1 MTQLVP
7 LTLSCLQA
15 LRGSLGAG
23 REGSRA
29 CNYVSGIWIRLQFP
43 CGSLST
49 KMSDFRQSALSGNER
64 ECKQTLK
71 NTWKHAPR
79 VITSLLMS
87 SPSISILHRLFQ
99 CRYSNSRDGAE
110 SFPPFS
116 RPVARAPRRG
126 FSLANLLLFRFWTLS
141 FLLTNIQFFNW
152 LEASHEIKS
161 LYYTET
167 KFTFGKGKLT
177 IGNFCHLS

>member
-7 LTLSCLQA
+7 LTLYCLQA

-43 CGSLST
+43 CGFLST
-49 KMSDFRQSALSGNER
+49 KMSDFRQSALSGNEQ

-79 VITSLLMS
+79 VMKSLLMS
-87 SPSISILHRLFQ
+87 SPPISISHRLCQ
-99 CRYSNSRDGAE
+99 CRAVVASSP
-110 SFPPFS
+110 SFS
-116 RPVARAPRRG
+116 RPAARAPRRVY
-126 FSLANLLLFRFWTLS
+126 SLANLFLFHFWTLS
-141 FLLTNIQFFNW
+141 FLLTFSFLTDGKQVVKLKVSIT
-152 LEASHEIKS
+152 LKKS
-161 LYYTET
+161 SPSVRA
-167 KFTFGKGKLT
+167 K
-177 IGNFCHLS
+177 

>member
-15 LRGSLGAG
+15 LRGSLRAG

-43 CGSLST
+43 VASCRLRCQI
-49 KMSDFRQSALSGNER
+49 FANQRRNEQ

-79 VITSLLMS
+79 VMKSLLMS
-87 SPSISILHRLFQ
+87 SPPISISHRLCQ
-99 CRYSNSRDGAE
+99 CRAVVASSP
-110 SFPPFS
+110 SFS
-116 RPVARAPRRG
+116 RPAARAPRRVC
-126 FSLANLLLFRFWTLS
+126 SLANLFLFHFWTLS
-141 FLLTNIQFFNW
+141 FLLTFSFFNW
-152 LEASHEIKS
+152 LEASREIKS
-161 LYYTET
+161 LYYTEK
-167 KFTFGKGKLT
+167 KFTFRKGKIT
-177 IGNFCHLS
+177 SGNFCHLS

>member
-43 CGSLST
+43 CGFLST
-49 KMSDFRQSALSGNER
+49 KMSDFRQSALSGNEQ

-79 VITSLLMS
+79 VMKSLLMS
-87 SPSISILHRLFQ
+87 SPPISISHRLCQ
-99 CRYSNSRDGAE
+99 CRAVVASSP
-110 SFPPFS
+110 SFS
-116 RPVARAPRRG
+116 RPAARAPRRVC
-126 FSLANLLLFRFWTLS
+126 SLANLFLFHFWTSS
-141 FLLTNIQFFNW
+141 FLLTFSFFNW
-152 LEASHEIKS
+152 LEASREIKS
-161 LYYTET
+161 LYYTEK
-167 KFTFGKGKLT
+167 KFTFRKGKIT
-177 IGNFCHLS
+177 SGNFCHLS